1 MSTATPLNLADFIRD
16 IPDFPK
22 PGILFRD
29 ITPLLQS
36 PAAFQETIRQLA
48 EPFRGQGIDLI
59 AAAEARGFIFAAPLA
74 LELNAGLIPIR
85 KPGKLPGKT
94 LSHTYEL
101 EYGTDTLQVHADA
114 IIRPGC
120 KVLMVDDLLA
130 TGGTIAACCTMIEQA
145 GGVVAGCAFVIEL
158 VGLQGRQRIAQYPT
172 VSLITVLAAS
182 HRQLDHG
189 CRPPGRIQHGAGL
202 MKLPANIGQGHAR
215 AEAGRI
221 GRRSDLPGRLAAVGQ
236 FAAGR
241 SERRPSGSEFP
252 KGPC

>member
-1 MSTATPLNLADFIRD
+1 MSTMAPPNLAEFIRD

-36 PAAFQETIRQLA
+36 PMAFQETIQQLA
-48 EPFRGQGIDLI
+48 QPFRGQGIDLI

-94 LSHTYEL
+94 LSHTYDL

-114 IIRPGC
+114 ILRPGC

-158 VGLQGRQRIAQYPT
+158 VALQGRDRIAQYPT
-172 VSLITVLAAS
+172 VSLI
-182 HRQLDHG
+182 RY
-189 CRPPGRIQHGAGL
+189 
-202 MKLPANIGQGHAR
+202 
-215 AEAGRI
+215 
-221 GRRSDLPGRLAAVGQ
+221 
-236 FAAGR
+236 
-241 SERRPSGSEFP
+241 
-252 KGPC
+252 